1 MNVATS
7 IEDETGKDPSR
18 AEIIAEILKNID
30 ILTKIFQILPFWKIT
45 ENAHLL

>member
-7 IEDETGKDPSR
+7 IEDETGKTPSR

-30 ILTKIFQILPFWKIT
+30 ILTKKQKRDKNIIT
-45 ENAHLL
+45 E

>member
-1 MNVATS
+1 MLPPQLKTKP
-7 IEDETGKDPSR
+7 EKDPSR